1 MSAKDYYKTHRNS
14 YTELNEVYFWTI
26 TVNNWQHLLQLEANK
41 MIVVDSLQWL
51 VQKGLVKIYGYV
63 IMPNHIHLMWEQLQ
77 MNGKEFPKN
86 SFEKF
91 TAKLLVRNMKE
102 NNDAAVK
109 NYQVAARDRQYN
121 IWQRG
126 PLAIKIFNR

>member
-1 MSAKDYYKTHRNS
+1 
-14 YTELNEVYFWTI
+14 
-26 TVNNWQHLLQLEANK
+26 

-51 VQKGLVKIYGYV
+51 VQQGLVKIYGYV
-63 IMPNHIHLMWEQLQ
+63 IMPNHIHLMWEHLQ
-77 MNGKEFPKN
+77 MNDKEFPKN

-109 NYQVAARDRQYN
+109 NYEVAARDRQYN
-121 IWQRG
+121 IWQRD
-126 PLAIKIFNR
+126 PLAIKIFNRRWRRRSWITCI